1 MSSRSADVVIVGS
14 GASGAVA
21 AAQFASAGQSVLIV
35 EEGPWVT
42 PKEMRG
48 MRPSQSLEKIWRGA
62 AMTAAIGVGDSPI
75 INLTMGRCV
84 GGSSVLTGGVCFRTP
99 GHVLKVWR
107 EERGLTEF
115 TEEHLEPYYR
125 EIERICNIEEVPI
138 SMRSKSTT
146 LWGIGAEQM
155 GATLVPNK
163 RNTKGCDGC
172 SQCNFG
178 CPKGAKQSVDLNFL
192 PRALEA
198 GAEVLSDC
206 EVTRVL
212 TKGSRAVGVEGR
224 VRNSGGKR
232 RKVTIHARRVVV
244 AAGGGH
250 TPVLLLK
257 SGIGRRS
264 KQVGRN
270 LTLHPGFRMMAR
282 FDEVV
287 DGWKGAMQSAHSTAW
302 EEERIT
308 MMSLYVPPAIVVSA
322 LAGFGPEFME
332 RAEKLRHLAMFGGMI
347 HDEGGGRIR
356 RGIGREPIMTYRMAR
371 EDRDAVPRII
381 RRLGEAYLNAGARE
395 LYLPILGYPPVSPD
409 EFRTMD
415 LAKIPAGRLEC
426 TSQHPLGSC
435 RMGDSPTNSAID
447 ADGKAWDLDE
457 LYVIDGSTVPTSLG
471 VNPQQT
477 IMTLALRQARRM
489 LDRPLPEV

>member
-1 MSSRSADVVIVGS
+1 MITRSADVVVVGS

-21 AAQFASAGQSVLIV
+21 ASQFAEAGQSVLIV

-42 PKEMRG
+42 SKDISA
-48 MRPSQSLEKIWRGA
+48 MRPSESIEKVWRGA

-107 EERGLTEF
+107 DERRLTEY
-115 TEEHLEPYYR
+115 TDEHLEPYYQ
-125 EIERICNIEEVPI
+125 EIERICNIEEVPV

-146 LWGIGAEQM
+146 LWGLGAAKM
-155 GATLVPNK
+155 GANLVSNK

-192 PRALEA
+192 PRAIAA
-198 GAEVLSDC
+198 GAEILSDC

-212 TKGSRAVGVEGR
+212 TKGGRAVGVEGKVKGPDGRRSR
-224 VRNSGGKR
+224 V
-232 RKVTIHARRVVV
+232 KVHARRVVL
-244 AAGGGH
+244 AAGGAH
-250 TPVLLLK
+250 TPLLMLK

-282 FDEVV
+282 FDDVV
-287 DGWKGAMQSAHSTAW
+287 DGWKGAMQSAHSTTW
-302 EEERIT
+302 EDERIT
-308 MMSLYVPPAIVVSA
+308 LISVYVPPAVVVSA

-332 RAEKLRHLAMFGGMI
+332 RADNLRHFAMFGGMI

-356 RGIGREPIMTYRMAR
+356 RGPGREPLMTYRMSK
-371 EDRDAVPRII
+371 EDRAAVPNII
-381 RRLGEAYLNAGARE
+381 RRLGEAYLQAGARE
-395 LYLPILGYPPVSPD
+395 LYLPILGHAPVSPD

-415 LAKIPAGRLEC
+415 LTKVPARRLEC

-435 RMGDSPTNSAID
+435 RMGDEPSNSAID
-447 ADGKAWDLDE
+447 GNGKAWDLDQ
-457 LYVIDGSTVPTSLG
+457 LYVIDGSIVPTSLG

-489 LDRPLPEV
+489 LDQPLPEA